1 MYDIKAHILN
11 IEYFQD
17 NIYLKKYISL
27 INNAQINNTNNND
40 SKMIY
45 ECHHIIPKCVY
56 RYLNIDIDDSDDNKV
71 MLKISE
77 HILAHYYLCLFITEP
92 ILKAKLVYAFFML
105 SSLNKIPEENL
116 LLEQLDKYEELKS
129 VMLKQKHNEMIGNQH
144 AKGNVLSEATKR
156 KMSASRIGHITSK
169 TTKEKISISHKGKKW
184 INKNEEYKQ
193 VPNEILQEYLNDGWK
208 LGGKPLSEQQI
219 KLLTKINTGSKRTE
233 EAKQKMRN
241 AKLGKQTWNKG
252 IPMSSKARKKLS
264 KIKTGSKW
272 INNGKIEK
280 MILKDEKLPNGFYLG
295 RLKNK

>member
-1 MYDIKAHILN
+1 M
-11 IEYFQD
+11 
-17 NIYLKKYISL
+17 
-27 INNAQINNTNNND
+27 
-40 SKMIY
+40 
-45 ECHHIIPKCVY
+45 
-56 RYLNIDIDDSDDNKV
+56 R
-71 MLKISE
+71 
-77 HILAHYYLCLFITEP
+77 
-92 ILKAKLVYAFFML
+92 FFMF

-169 TTKEKISISHKGKKW
+169 TTKEKISISHKGKRW

-252 IPMSSKARKKLS
+252 IPMSSKAKKKLS

-280 MILKDEKLPNGFYLG
+280 MILKDEKLPNGFYFG